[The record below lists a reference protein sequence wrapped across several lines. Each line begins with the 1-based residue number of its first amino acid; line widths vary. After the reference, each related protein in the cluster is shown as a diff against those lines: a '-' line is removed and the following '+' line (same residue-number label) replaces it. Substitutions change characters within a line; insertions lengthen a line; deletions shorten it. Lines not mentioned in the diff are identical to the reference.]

1 MYVCMYVC
9 VCVCVCVYMHTHYV
23 YDLVKTTMSK
33 LPIAKSTMDF
43 SKVMPPVTTF
53 SECSF
58 LKL

>member
-33 LPIAKSTMDF
+33 LLIAKSTMDF